1 MGGFLRILIKR
12 PDVQKVFKKV
22 KEEKKEVA
30 KKVVETK
37 KDTASDIKRKGR
49 RSTIKTSS
57 TGLND
62 DEEVSKKSLLG

>member
-1 MGGFLRILIKR
+1 MGGFVRKLIKR
-12 PDVQKVFKKV
+12 PDVQRVFTKV
-22 KEEKKEVA
+22 KEEKKEAV

-37 KDTASDIKRKGR
+37 EDTASDIKRKGR

-62 DEEVSKKSLLG
+62 EEVSKKSLLG

>member
-1 MGGFLRILIKR
+1 MGGFVRKLIGSPKA
-12 PDVQKVFKKV
+12 KELFKKV
-22 KEEKKEVA
+22 NEEKKEAV

-37 KDTASDIKRKGR
+37 EDTASDIKRKGR

-62 DEEVSKKSLLG
+62 EEVSKKSLLG